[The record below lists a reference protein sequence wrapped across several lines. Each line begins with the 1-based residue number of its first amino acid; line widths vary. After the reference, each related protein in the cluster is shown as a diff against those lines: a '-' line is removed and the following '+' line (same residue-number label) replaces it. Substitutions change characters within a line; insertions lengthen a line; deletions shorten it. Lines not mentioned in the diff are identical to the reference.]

1 MNEALN
7 NLPKRIPWFKR
18 LGVWLWSERYT
29 CFWSAA
35 AGALL
40 GFITMFLLRR
50 KLLVIAVSLLAAL
63 GHGCQELRDGMNDLH

>member
-1 MNEALN
+1 MNEALD

-18 LGVWLWSERYT
+18 LGVWLWSERHT

-40 GFITMFLLRR
+40 GFIAIFLLRR
-50 KLLVIAVSLLAAL
+50 KLLFIAVSLLAAL
-63 GHGCQELRDGMNDLH
+63 SRSCQEFRDGMNGLQ